1 MYFTIVF
8 IKAKL
13 KKYTLA
19 ILLTVFLFVSSAYS
33 QKLVYEKGPLV
44 LKANSLEDGLGQF
57 VTTDLPSVSPKRIQ
71 IRVMNITLTIS
82 IKYKM

>member
-1 MYFTIVF
+1 MNKYFILILINIFIV
-8 IKAKL
+8 A
-13 KKYTLA
+13 TS
-19 ILLTVFLFVSSAYS
+19 VFS
-33 QKLVYEKGPLV
+33 QKLVYENDPLV

-57 VTTDLPSVSPKRIQ
+57 VTNDLPIVSPKRIQ

>member
-1 MYFTIVF
+1 MNKHFT
-8 IKAKL
+8 L
-13 KKYTLA
+13 
-19 ILLTVFLFVSSAYS
+19 ILINIFFATTSVYS
-33 QKLVYEKGPLV
+33 QKLVYENDPLV

-57 VTTDLPSVSPKRIQ
+57 VTNDLPSVNPKRIQ

>member
-1 MYFTIVF
+1 MNKHFT
-8 IKAKL
+8 L
-13 KKYTLA
+13 
-19 ILLTVFLFVSSAYS
+19 ILINIFLFIPFVFS
-33 QKLVYEKGPLV
+33 QKLVYENDPLV

-71 IRVMNITLTIS
+71 IGVMNITLTIS

>member
-1 MYFTIVF
+1 MNKHFTLILINIFF
-8 IKAKL
+8 IS
-13 KKYTLA
+13 TS
-19 ILLTVFLFVSSAYS
+19 VYS

>member
-1 MYFTIVF
+1 MNKHFT
-8 IKAKL
+8 L
-13 KKYTLA
+13 
-19 ILLTVFLFVSSAYS
+19 ILINIFFATTSVYS
-33 QKLVYEKGPLV
+33 QKLVYENDPLV

-57 VTTDLPSVSPKRIQ
+57 VTNVPIVSPKRIQ

>member
-1 MYFTIVF
+1 MNKHFT
-8 IKAKL
+8 L
-13 KKYTLA
+13 
-19 ILLTVFLFVSSAYS
+19 ILINIFLFIPLVFS
-33 QKLVYEKGPLV
+33 QKLVYENDPLV

>member
-1 MYFTIVF
+1 MNKYF
-8 IKAKL
+8 
-13 KKYTLA
+13 
-19 ILLTVFLFVSSAYS
+19 ILILINIFLFIPFVFS
-33 QKLVYEKGPLV
+33 QKLVYENDPLV

-57 VTTDLPSVSPKRIQ
+57 VTNVPIVSPKRIQ

>member
-1 MYFTIVF
+1 MNKYFILILINIFIV
-8 IKAKL
+8 A
-13 KKYTLA
+13 TS
-19 ILLTVFLFVSSAYS
+19 VFS
-33 QKLVYEKGPLV
+33 QKLVYENDPLV

-71 IRVMNITLTIS
+71 IGVMNITLTIS